1 MERKDQ
7 IVHDVRL
14 RIALRRRL
22 RIALRERLRIALRER
37 QAFLKDFSTLGSC
50 LCFGVDSGHPAA
62 ISKLNLN
69 PLFASQDSSHHGSS
83 LATTQRAEVKF
94 NIGKL

>member
-1 MERKDQ
+1 MEKKDQ

-14 RIALRRRL
+14 RIALRERLRIALRRRL
-22 RIALRERLRIALRER
+22 MIALRERLRIALRER

-62 ISKLNLN
+62 IS
-69 PLFASQDSSHHGSS
+69 
-83 LATTQRAEVKF
+83 
-94 NIGKL
+94 